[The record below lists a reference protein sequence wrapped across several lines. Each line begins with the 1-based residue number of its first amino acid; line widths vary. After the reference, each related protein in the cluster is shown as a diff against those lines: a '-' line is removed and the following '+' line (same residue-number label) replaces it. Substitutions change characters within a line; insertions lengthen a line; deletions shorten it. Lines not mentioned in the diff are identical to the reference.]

1 MWTQDVREELRDVA
15 NDGSVRRVQEGL
27 VTVDAN
33 ALAATVR
40 VLRPVKPSWIVL
52 VLRISPGDMGSAV
65 KWGKSSARTF
75 SADARPSASP
85 RLTRSFASSR
95 EADTGQAARPPAHC
109 SFWVAPS
116 HPSKRKE
123 AMR

>member
-1 MWTQDVREELRDVA
+1 MWTQDVREEVRDVA

-40 VLRPVKPSWIVL
+40 EFRPVKPSWIVL

-65 KWGKSSARTF
+65 KWRKSSARTF
-75 SADARPSASP
+75 SADARPSASL
-85 RLTRSFASSR
+85 RLTRSFVSSR
-95 EADTGQAARPPAHC
+95 EADTGQAASPPAHC
-109 SFWVAPS
+109 GSWVAPGY
-116 HPSKRKE
+116 PSKRKE